1 MSSEVKS
8 VQVEFL
14 AEKEGETC
22 VVCRS
27 RTEALYI
34 TSGNG
39 TLTLFAGKI
48 KKNSKALGWDFNK
61 AVEII
66 DKHNARNGCIKL
78 YI

>member
-1 MSSEVKS
+1 MIS

-48 KKNSKALGWDFNK
+48 NRILFFGNGDAFKNNTFFDVLRKIEDSVVQNVAL
-61 AVEII
+61 
-66 DKHNARNGCIKL
+66 
-78 YI
+78 